1 MNIIDEILNRN
12 EFVNNPPVLVDIGA
26 SGKIH
31 SKWKKIAK
39 YSVCIAFDADDREF
53 GYVENAAS
61 GFKKL
66 YVYNC
71 IVSDIEADKIDFYLT
86 KSPYCSSTLEPD
98 EVALRQWSFADK
110 FLVEKKI
117 RLNNTTLPRVLA
129 NLKINKI
136 DWFKTDS
143 QGIDLRLFK
152 SLSDEVQNKVI
163 VAEFEPGFIDAYKSE
178 DKLYNIVAYLSSK
191 NFWLSDFI
199 TKGTERLT
207 QSDLLQITHNN
218 FLNKLIRFSH
228 KRSAGWAEITY
239 INSFV
244 NNFAIRDYL
253 LGWIFSVINK
263 QYGFSLKL
271 AEEGNKRF
279 NDKIFI
285 QMKSYSL
292 GKIRN
297 DLFRLKFYKSIFEK
311 LGKYLFL

>member
-1 MNIIDEILNRN
+1 MNIIEKILSRD

-31 SKWKKIAK
+31 PKWKKIAK
-39 YSVCIAFDADDREF
+39 YSVCIAFDADDRKF
-53 GYVENAAS
+53 GYVENVAS

-71 IVSDIEADKIDFYLT
+71 IVSDKESDKIDFFLT

-98 EVALRQWSFADK
+98 SVALAEWSFADK
-110 FLVEKKI
+110 FIVEKKI
-117 RLNNTTLPRVLA
+117 RLNNTTLPKVLE

-152 SLSDEVQNKVI
+152 SLSNEIQDKVI

-178 DKLYNIVAYLSSK
+178 DKLYNIVGYMSSI
-191 NFWLSDFI
+191 NFWLSGFI

-207 QSDLLQITHNN
+207 QSDLSGITQNN
-218 FLNKLIRFSH
+218 LLKKFIQFSH
-228 KRSAGWAEITY
+228 RRSPGWAEMTY
-239 INSFV
+239 LNTFKNS
-244 NNFAIRDYL
+244 NTIRDYL
-253 LGWIFSVINK
+253 LGWVFSVIHK

-271 AEEGNKRF
+271 AEEGINKFDDNIF
-279 NDKIFI
+279 NE
-285 QMKSYSL
+285 MKHFSL
-292 GKIRN
+292 SRTKN
-297 DLFRLKFYKSIFEK
+297 DLYKLKFYKSVFEK
-311 LGKYLFL
+311 ISKSFF